1 MWPGSLDFKLGLSF
15 VDNFR
20 KEVIDEGTNTTTQP
34 INTATRRGLKGIT
47 AYGKRMVKSACAILQ
62 QRHGHKNLTFGTLTL
77 PVLTPGQLLMV
88 SENWGSL
95 KGRFSEEL
103 SRLLKRRGL
112 DSDWV
117 DVTEIQSK
125 RWRRRKEVALHLHYL
140 HHGREPGKVYQH
152 PGVAPND
159 PSTKWAI
166 HPREIRAI
174 WQRLLQNLLGVD
186 VDCSTATR
194 IEEVRLSAAHY
205 LAKYMSK
212 GGKITQQI
220 IEAHRGHFLPS
231 SWYGVSAAL
240 RREIK
245 NAIANLTPQQA
256 YSFLENFENYRW
268 LGAVEWFYPIYQEM
282 WLPGELAPS
291 DHLVGIIG
299 TFRDE
304 RSLKLLRG
312 ELDDYGYQNW
322 YLSDEYW
329 ATQDLSAIAA

>member
-1 MWPGSLDFKLGLSF
+1 
-15 VDNFR
+15 
-20 KEVIDEGTNTTTQP
+20 
-34 INTATRRGLKGIT
+34 
-47 AYGKRMVKSACAILQ
+47 MVKSACAILQ

-77 PVLTPGQLLMV
+77 PALTPGQLLMV

-112 DSDWV
+112 DADWV
-117 DVTEIQSK
+117 DVTEIQTK
-125 RWRRRKEVALHLHYL
+125 RWRRLKEVALHLHYL
-140 HHGREPGKVYQH
+140 HQGRRRGEH
-152 PGVAPND
+152 
-159 PSTKWAI
+159 WAI
-166 HPREIRAI
+166 APSEIREI
-174 WQRLLQNLLGVD
+174 WTRLLQNLLGVSL
-186 VDCSTATR
+186 DCSASTR
-194 IEEVRLSAAHY
+194 IEQVKLNAAHY
-205 LAKYMSK
+205 LGKYMSK
-212 GGKITQQI
+212 GGKVVQKVID
-220 IEAHRGHFLPS
+220 AHRGHFLPS

>member
-1 MWPGSLDFKLGLSF
+1 
-15 VDNFR
+15 
-20 KEVIDEGTNTTTQP
+20 
-34 INTATRRGLKGIT
+34 
-47 AYGKRMVKSACAILQ
+47 
-62 QRHGHKNLTFGTLTL
+62 
-77 PVLTPGQLLMV
+77 
-88 SENWGSL
+88 
-95 KGRFSEEL
+95 
-103 SRLLKRRGL
+103 L

-140 HHGREPGKVYQH
+140 HHGREPGKIYQH

-194 IEEVRLSAAHY
+194 IEYVRLSAAHY

-231 SWYGVSAAL
+231 AWYGVSAAL